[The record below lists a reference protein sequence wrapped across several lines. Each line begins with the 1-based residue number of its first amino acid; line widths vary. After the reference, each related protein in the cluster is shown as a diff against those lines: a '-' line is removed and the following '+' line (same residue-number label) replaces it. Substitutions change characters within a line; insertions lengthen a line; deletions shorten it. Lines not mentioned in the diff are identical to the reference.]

1 MKFVYSQFIIAIKNF
16 EKKLHCLINNNTPQ
30 LKERQLYIL
39 DTYISIIG
47 IYYYNMY
54 IYFEL

>member
-39 DTYISIIG
+39 DTYI
-47 IYYYNMY
+47 
-54 IYFEL
+54 